1 MAPRTKGRVVDLAYS
16 RTLPAM
22 HARLDY
28 SEFAKTLAT
37 LRLGVEA
44 SDLHGS
50 LTGFLCAGGRASID
64 DWLDVL
70 ALDPDDSS
78 LRGNAALQQLF
89 RNCSAQFEGA
99 PAQIEPLLPAVGTA
113 LAQRADA
120 LVEWCRGF
128 LGGFGLAGTTQR
140 LALSADAKEVL
151 VDFGRI
157 AASRFDYSDSADDE
171 QALADVLDFARM
183 GATMLHREI
192 IAGARVAARS
202 LH

>member
-1 MAPRTKGRVVDLAYS
+1 LRESLNPF
-16 RTLPAM
+16 AM

-28 SEFAKTLAT
+28 SEFAKVLAT

-50 LTGFLCAGGRASID
+50 LTGFLCAGGCASID

-70 ALDPDDSS
+70 ALDPEGSRLS
-78 LRGNAALQQLF
+78 RHAALQQLF
-89 RNCSAQFEGA
+89 RNCSAQFDGPRANIA
-99 PAQIEPLLPAVGTA
+99 PWLPAAGEP

-128 LGGFGLAGTTQR
+128 LGGFGLADAAQR
-140 LALSADAKEVL
+140 LALSADANEVL
-151 VDFGRI
+151 ADFGTI
-157 AASRFDYSDSADDE
+157 AASRFDCSNSREDE
-171 QALADVLDFARM
+171 RALADVLDFVRTG
-183 GATMLHREI
+183 GALLHREI
-192 IAGARVAARS
+192 SAAAARS